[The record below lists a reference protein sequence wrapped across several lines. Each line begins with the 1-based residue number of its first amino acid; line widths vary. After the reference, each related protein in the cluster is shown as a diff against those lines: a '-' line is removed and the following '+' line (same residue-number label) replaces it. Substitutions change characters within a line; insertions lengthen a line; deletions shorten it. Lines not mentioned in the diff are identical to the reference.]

1 MSSCR
6 ATNANRSR
14 AVCEIQVPRAKALP
28 LRESGV
34 FRAVHVRDNDSSDG
48 PTEVPG
54 PTPGSPDSGIRLR
67 SIRRAAAREEIAPQ
81 LGVAMDLAGLS
92 DCDVGAVL
100 DEAPQRVAKI
110 RAGHLPI
117 TADHLALLARSRDA
131 RAAQVA
137 EHVIRQI
144 RGRQ

>member
-1 MSSCR
+1 M
-6 ATNANRSR
+6 NRSR
-14 AVCEIQVPRAKALP
+14 EVCEIQVSRAKP
-28 LRESGV
+28 LRPGDSGV
-34 FRAVHVRDNDSSDG
+34 FRALHAPECGAANDA
-48 PTEVPG
+48 TEVPDS
-54 PTPGSPDSGIRLR
+54 TPGSPDSGIRLR

-110 RAGHLPI
+110 RAAHLPI
-117 TADHLALLARSRDA
+117 TADHLALLARSRDV

-144 RGRQ
+144 RGK

>member
-1 MSSCR
+1 VSSCR
-6 ATNANRSR
+6 ATN
-14 AVCEIQVPRAKALP
+14 AKALP

-34 FRAVHVRDNDSSDG
+34 FRALHAPECGAANDA
-48 PTEVPG
+48 TEVPDS
-54 PTPGSPDSGIRLR
+54 TPGSPDSGVRLR
-67 SIRRAAAREEIAPQ
+67 SVRRTVIRQELAPQ

-117 TADHLALLARSRDA
+117 TADHLALLARSRDV

-144 RGRQ
+144 RGK

>member
-1 MSSCR
+1 
-6 ATNANRSR
+6 
-14 AVCEIQVPRAKALP
+14 V
-28 LRESGV
+28 
-34 FRAVHVRDNDSSDG
+34 
-48 PTEVPG
+48 
-54 PTPGSPDSGIRLR
+54 RLR
-67 SIRRAAAREEIAPQ
+67 SVRRTVIRQELAPQ

-117 TADHLALLARSRDA
+117 TADHLALLARSRDV

-144 RGRQ
+144 RGK

>member
-1 MSSCR
+1 M
-6 ATNANRSR
+6 NRSR

-34 FRAVHVRDNDSSDG
+34 FRAVHVRDNDSSG
-48 PTEVPG
+48 RPTEVPE
-54 PTPGSPDSGIRLR
+54 PAPVPPDSGVRLR
-67 SIRRAAAREEIAPQ
+67 SLRRTAARAEIAPQ

-92 DCDVGAVL
+92 DCDVGAVV

-117 TADHLALLARSRDA
+117 TAEHLALLVRSRDA

-144 RGRQ
+144 RGKQ